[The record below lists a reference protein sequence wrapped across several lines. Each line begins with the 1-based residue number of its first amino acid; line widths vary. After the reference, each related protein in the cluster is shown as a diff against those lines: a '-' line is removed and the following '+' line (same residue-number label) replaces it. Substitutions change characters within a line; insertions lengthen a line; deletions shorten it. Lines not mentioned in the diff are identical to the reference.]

1 MKKLILFGS
10 ALFMSVFM
18 FSCKKESPTPVKG
31 ENSSAIGAFFSNNR
45 VEHTQSFTVNSSQY
59 QTVKGVNGTV
69 IRFAP
74 NTFVTSSGQAVTG
87 DLKVELLEVLDKSS
101 MLTNGVAT
109 ESNGEMIIS
118 GGELKLTVSQNGEN
132 LVVAN
137 GLNGPAIY
145 VPTNQSDPNMDLFVG
160 NEDDN
165 GDVTWTITDSLN
177 INSTTGDSLNFSDSS
192 VVWDYPEYYYF
203 DFNTPNL
210 GWINC
215 DFFWNN
221 PDQKITVNAQASEA
235 KFTMENTVFYIVY
248 DNYNSVGG
256 MADYDNDGIFTQGE
270 IPVNLDITIVA
281 ISEIDG
287 QFHYG
292 ELGATTVDDQV
303 YSVTLLPVTASE
315 LQTNI
320 DAL

>member
-1 MKKLILFGS
+1 MKKSILFGS
-10 ALFMSVFM
+10 ALVMSVLM

-31 ENSSAIGAFFSNNR
+31 ENSSSIGAFFSNNR
-45 VEHTQSFTVNSSQY
+45 ADQTQSFTVNSSQY
-59 QTVKGVNGTV
+59 QTIKGTNGTV
-69 IRFAP
+69 VKFAP
-74 NTFVTSSGQAVTG
+74 NTFVTPSGQAVTG
-87 DLKVELLEVLDKSS
+87 NLKVELLEVLDKSS
-101 MLTNGVAT
+101 MILNGVAT
-109 ESNGEMIIS
+109 ESNGQMIIS

-137 GLNGPAIY
+137 GFNGPEVY

-160 NEDDN
+160 SEDAD

-192 VVWDYPEYYYF
+192 VVWDYPAYYYF
-203 DFNTPNL
+203 DFNTPSL

-215 DFFWNN
+215 DFFWDN
-221 PDQKITVNAQASEA
+221 PDTKITINAEASEA
-235 KFTMENTVFYIVY
+235 KFNVENTVFYIVY
-248 DNYNSVGG
+248 DNYNSVGQ
-256 MADYDNDGIFTQGE
+256 MSDYDDDGIFSQTE

-292 ELGATTVDDQV
+292 EFPATTVDDQI

-315 LQTNI
+315 LQANI